1 METFTSRG
9 CLPTIQVDLEVDVKT
24 ELERDLAKS
33 VGAAIG
39 RMRTQ
44 KGMTQDEVA
53 SALDIGP
60 EAVSRMERGIVIPS
74 LVRLVEFAE
83 LFGCPVESFFNKA
96 TGLTGD
102 NAAAIAGLL
111 GPLKRADRQFVL
123 EIIEK
128 ACGHLGKR

>member
-1 METFTSRG
+1 M
-9 CLPTIQVDLEVDVKT
+9 KT

-33 VGAAIG
+33 VGAAIS

-53 SALDIGP
+53 GALDIGP

-96 TGLTGD
+96 TGLAGD

-111 GPLKRADRQFVL
+111 GPLKRGDRQFVL

-128 ACGHLGKR
+128 ACGYLGKR

>member
-1 METFTSRG
+1 M
-9 CLPTIQVDLEVDVKT
+9 KT

-83 LFGCPVESFFNKA
+83 LYGCPVESFFNKS

-128 ACGHLGKR
+128 ACSHLGKR

>member
-1 METFTSRG
+1 MKS
-9 CLPTIQVDLEVDVKT
+9 
-24 ELERDLAKS
+24 ELADDLAKS

-39 RMRTQ
+39 RERALR
-44 KGMTQDEVA
+44 GMTQDDVA
-53 SALDIGP
+53 AALNIGP

-83 LFGCPVESFFNKA
+83 LFGCPVETFFNKA

-123 EIIEK
+123 ELIEK
-128 ACGHLGKR
+128 TCGHLQSKAR